1 MTKDSLEKTMELFK
15 IYSDSTRLKIIHLL
29 VDKELCVHEITEKI
43 DVSQSAISHSL
54 NQLRKNDVVNYRR
67 DGKHIYYSL
76 KDNHIKDIFLTAY
89 EHVENCQKKDND

>member
-1 MTKDSLEKTMELFK
+1 MNNETLDRTVELFK

-29 VDKELCVHEITEKI
+29 VDNEQCVHEITDKI

-54 NQLRKNDVVNYRR
+54 RQLRESDVVNYRR
-67 DGKHIYYSL
+67 AGKHVYYSL

-89 EHVENCQKKDND
+89 KHIQNCEKKGQ